1 MRREAVL
8 WVLATFANLN
18 TKEYQLKVTS
28 ISNTSMTQRNR
39 SSKITTKMILPVVDQ
54 YNWNMSQILLY
65 LNKYK
70 LIKLIRLVIAK
81 AAKIITMKCLVSLQ
95 S

>member
-8 WVLATFANLN
+8 WGLATFANLN

-39 SSKITTKMILPVVDQ
+39 SNKTTTKMILPVVDQ
-54 YNWNMSQILLY
+54 YNWNMSQSLLY
-65 LNKYK
+65 LTKYK
-70 LIKLIRLVIAK
+70 LIKLIRLVIAR
-81 AAKIITMKCLVSLQ
+81 AAKITTMKYLVSFQ